1 MNESDIRRLLLF
13 TALPQH
19 EIEHLVQTLR
29 PCEFPADALLFV
41 EGQTGDRFYIVVE
54 GEVEIIKAL
63 GTDAE
68 RLLAI
73 RGSGS
78 LVGEMSLFS
87 KDRRHTASVRART
100 PLKLLELTQTDFDAL
115 LHSQPG
121 LVYELVRTLTAR
133 LDESENL
140 TIRDLLE
147 KNRQLRQ
154 AYHELEA
161 AQAQLIEKEKLE
173 AELNVARRIQRSIL
187 PRTRPQVPGYDFGVF
202 MEPMHKVGGD
212 LFDFIP
218 LGGDRWG
225 IAVGD
230 VSDHGVPAAI
240 FMALTFSLLRAEA
253 SRTPSLSEA
262 VRTVNRHLLDMNES
276 GMFVTLLYGILDGAT
291 RQFSYVRAG
300 HDQPVLL
307 NARRE
312 FAEVGYGTGQMLG
325 LFSDPALDEQTVR
338 LEPGSLLVLYTD
350 GVTEAIDR
358 SEKEFGLERLRAVLR
373 ASASASAQGACE
385 AVYAAVRTHCDG
397 LPMHD
402 DVLLVAVRAA

>member
-1 MNESDIRRLLLF
+1 MDESVISSLPLFATLPHSAIEQLARALRPHEAPAHTLLF
-13 TALPQH
+13 
-19 EIEHLVQTLR
+19 
-29 PCEFPADALLFV
+29 F
-41 EGQTGDRFYIVVE
+41 EGQTGDRFYILIE

-68 RLLAI
+68 RLLAV

-87 KDRRHTASVRART
+87 EDHRHTASVRART
-100 PLKLLELTQTDFDAL
+100 PLQLLELTHADFDAL

-133 LDESENL
+133 LTESENL

-173 AELNVARRIQRSIL
+173 AELNVARQIQRSIL
-187 PRTRPQVPGYDFGVF
+187 PHAMPQVPGYDFGVV

-218 LGGDRWG
+218 LDGGRLG
-225 IAVGD
+225 ITVGD

-240 FMALTFSLLRAEA
+240 FMALTYSLLRAEA
-253 SRTPSLSEA
+253 SRTPLLGEA
-262 VRTVNRHLLDMNES
+262 IGTVNRHLLKMNES
-276 GMFVTLLYGILDGAT
+276 GMFVTLLYGILDSAT
-291 RQFSYVRAG
+291 GQFSYVRAG
-300 HDQPVLL
+300 HERPLLL

-312 FAEVGYGTGQMLG
+312 TIEVGYGPGQILG
-325 LFSDPALDEQTVR
+325 LFSDPILDEQTVK

-350 GVTEAIDR
+350 GVTEASDR
-358 SEKEFGLERLRAVLR
+358 TGEQFGRERLQAVLR
-373 ASASASAQGACE
+373 TSAPASAQEACE
-385 AVYAAVRTHCDG
+385 AVYAAVRAHRGDQVV
-397 LPMHD
+397 D
-402 DVLLVAVRAA
+402 DDALLVAVRAT

>member
-1 MNESDIRRLLLF
+1 MDESVISRLPLF
-13 TALPQH
+13 AMLPH
-19 EIEHLVQTLR
+19 SEIERLAKTLR
-29 PCEFPADALLFV
+29 PREFPADELLFR
-41 EGQTGDRFYIVVE
+41 EGHTGDRFYILIK

-87 KDRRHTASVRART
+87 EDHRHTASVRART
-100 PLKLLELTQTDFDAL
+100 PLQLLELTHADFEAL

-133 LDESENL
+133 LTESENL

-187 PRTRPQVPGYDFGVF
+187 PRTRPQVPGYDFGVV

-218 LGGDRWG
+218 LGGGRLG
-225 IAVGD
+225 ITVGD

-240 FMALTFSLLRAEA
+240 FMALTYSLLRAEA
-253 SRTPSLSEA
+253 SRTPLLAEA
-262 VRTVNRHLLDMNES
+262 IGTVNRHLLTMNES
-276 GMFVTLLYGILDGAT
+276 GMFVTLLYGILDSAT

-300 HDQPVLL
+300 HEQPLLL

-312 FAEVGYGTGQMLG
+312 TIEVGYSPGQILG
-325 LFSDPALDEQTVR
+325 MFSEPVLDEQTVK

-350 GVTEAIDR
+350 GVTEASDGTG
-358 SEKEFGLERLRAVLR
+358 EQFGRERLQAVLR
-373 ASASASAQGACE
+373 VSASASAQAACE
-385 AVYAAVRTHCDG
+385 AVYAAVRAHRGDQA
-397 LPMHD
+397 MQD
-402 DVLLVAVRAA
+402 DVLLVAVRTA